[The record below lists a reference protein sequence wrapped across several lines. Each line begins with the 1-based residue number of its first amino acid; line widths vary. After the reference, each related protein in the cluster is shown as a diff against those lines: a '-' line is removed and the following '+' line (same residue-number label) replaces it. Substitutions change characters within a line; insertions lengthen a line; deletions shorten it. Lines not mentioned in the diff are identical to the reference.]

1 MNRPFNFGEWLPWEQ
16 NASPM
21 LLTLTLNA
29 GMKDLREYFGMPL
42 WTTVILF
49 ENNQAKWLFRPKEL
63 KLLGQKMID
72 FLSCPQYRV
81 SFFTGYDMA
90 EEAVLKQAEQ
100 IQFSTAFSDLDND
113 QLANLFEDFARIYYR
128 WYKFGWFCEPIQFQA
143 QDMLNSYLEKESA
156 NQQGA
161 LNPAEAKQALFFL
174 EEDSFTVGIL
184 YHLRECAVALSS
196 ALRDPQLSN
205 EINDLKSQQ
214 NFATAAAEKVLMAG
228 ASNDAGDLGPLFQ
241 KIKEHRDNFYWK
253 KNNYFSTKFLGEQDV
268 LEELFSAD
276 DFDVAGLVPKYDDEI
291 QKLQDT
297 KTTLLKKKRELVDNL
312 PPYLRNLVALVG
324 SVGGTLL
331 DRRKRV
337 IMVVNAA
344 FDKILE
350 EAASRTKTELPN
362 VRQLI
367 PQELSYFLSSPGEY
381 KDRFERRKQLFVVF
395 QGDFSL
401 IQEQIADLQ
410 AENEGTAELSFDKI
424 LMREPFIAEGDQA
437 ELVLE
442 QLNQYLNF
450 LQTTGVTG
458 LDAIHGVSTY
468 FNPSEPTLEGVV
480 RIIKDPKT
488 ETLKSDEILVAP
500 STTPDYMDAIRR
512 CKAIIT
518 DWGGQTSH
526 AAITSRE
533 LSKPCIIAT
542 NYASQVLRNGDRVKI
557 DFTQGVIEK
566 IKG

>member
-49 ENNQAKWLFRPKEL
+49 ENNQAKWMFRPKEL

-81 SFFTGYDMA
+81 SFFTGYDLS
-90 EEAVLKQAEQ
+90 EEAVLKQAGQ
-100 IQFSTAFSDLDND
+100 IQFSTDLPNLSDDH
-113 QLANLFEDFARIYYR
+113 LANLFEDFARSYYR

-143 QDMLNSYLEKESA
+143 QDMLNSYLEKEA
-156 NQQGA
+156 TDQQGA
-161 LNPAEAKQALFFL
+161 LNVAEAKQALFFL

-184 YHLRECAVALSS
+184 YHLRECAVALARVLQDS
-196 ALRDPQLSN
+196 QLSQ
-205 EINDLKSQQ
+205 EIDELKAQP
-214 NFATAAAEKVLMAG
+214 NFAPAAAEKVLTASM
-228 ASNDAGDLGPLFQ
+228 SNDAGNVRMLLE

-253 KNNYFSTKFLGEQDV
+253 KNNYFSTKFLNDRDV
-268 LEELFSAD
+268 LEELFGTD
-276 DFDVAGLVPKYDDEI
+276 DFDVSGLVPKFDDEI
-291 QKLQDT
+291 QKLQNT
-297 KTTLLKKKRELVDNL
+297 KATFLQKKRELVGHL
-312 PPYLRNLVALVG
+312 PPYLRSLVALVG

-337 IMVVNAA
+337 IMVVNSA
-344 FDKILE
+344 FDKILA
-350 EAASRTKTELPN
+350 EAASRTNTELSN
-362 VRQLI
+362 VRELI
-367 PQELSYFLSSPGEY
+367 PQELRYYLSSPGEY

-410 AENEGTAELSFDKI
+410 DENAGDAELSFDKI

-450 LQTTGVTG
+450 LQTTGVAG

-468 FNPSEPTLEGVV
+468 FNPSEPTLEGIV
-480 RIIKDPKT
+480 RIIKDPKM

-557 DFTQGVIEK
+557 DFRQGVIEK
-566 IKG
+566 IKS